1 VSERGALPRPMMMWL
16 AGLLL
21 VVAIDALLI
30 VVARLVDPGA
40 PVIMLSNLVAVF
52 IGGIQLLWG
61 LPLAL
66 WQRRRRPALASGI
79 AVGMV
84 LVLLLNVLALFN

>member
-1 VSERGALPRPMMMWL
+1 VRAPRPILQGL

-21 VVAIDALLI
+21 VVGIDALLI

-52 IGGIQLLWG
+52 IGAIQLVWA

-66 WQRRRRPALASGI
+66 WLRRRRPALAAGV